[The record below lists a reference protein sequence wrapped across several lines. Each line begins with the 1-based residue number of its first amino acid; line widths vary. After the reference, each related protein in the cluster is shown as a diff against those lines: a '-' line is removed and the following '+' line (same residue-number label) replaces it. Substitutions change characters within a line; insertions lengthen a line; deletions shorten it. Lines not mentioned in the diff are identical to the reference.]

1 MTETFYF
8 FWGGPASQ
16 WYESDFEI
24 DGTTYNCAEQY
35 MMAQKAELFADQK
48 SLKQIMKSD
57 DPRTQ
62 KKLGRAVTGFDQ
74 TVWERECKQIVYRAN
89 LAKFTQNPQ
98 LTLWL
103 LSQVETTFVEASPY
117 DKVWGIGLGE
127 QDPLR
132 LDRLTWQG
140 TNWLGEAITNVRNDI
155 RKLIEIFNQNK

>member
-35 MMAQKAELFADQK
+35 MMAQKAKLFDDQQ
-48 SLKQIMKSD
+48 SLEQIMKSN

-74 TVWERECKQIVYRAN
+74 TVWER
-89 LAKFTQNPQ
+89 
-98 LTLWL
+98 
-103 LSQVETTFVEASPY
+103 
-117 DKVWGIGLGE
+117 
-127 QDPLR
+127 
-132 LDRLTWQG
+132 
-140 TNWLGEAITNVRNDI
+140 
-155 RKLIEIFNQNK
+155 